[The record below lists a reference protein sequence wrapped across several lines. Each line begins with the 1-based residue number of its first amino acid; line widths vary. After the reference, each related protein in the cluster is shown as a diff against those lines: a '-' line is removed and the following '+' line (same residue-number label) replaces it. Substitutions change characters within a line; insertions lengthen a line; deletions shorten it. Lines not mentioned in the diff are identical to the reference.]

1 MQPVQQPFITITPIT
16 SQHDAAICRI
26 IRTVGAEFGAVG
38 EGFGPGDAEVQ
49 HMSRHYTP
57 ERNSRYLVAELNGR
71 VVGGAG
77 LAPLG
82 NTPDICEL
90 KKLFLLPEARGHGI
104 GRRLAVACLD
114 FARER
119 GFSSCYLDTLSS
131 MTDAIGLY
139 ERLGFRH
146 LDQPLLASEH
156 GGCDVW
162 MLKAL

>member
-1 MQPVQQPFITITPIT
+1 MQPQQPVITLAPIASHQDT
-16 SQHDAAICRI
+16 AIAQI

-49 HMSRHYTP
+49 CMSRHYTA
-57 ERNSRYLVAELNGR
+57 ERNSRYLVAEMNGR

-82 NTPDICEL
+82 NDSKICEL

-104 GRRLAVACLD
+104 GRRLAEACLD

>member
-1 MQPVQQPFITITPIT
+1 MQPQQPVITLAPIASHQDT
-16 SQHDAAICRI
+16 AIAQI

-49 HMSRHYTP
+49 CMSRHYTA
-57 ERNSRYLVAELNGR
+57 ERNSRYLVAEMNGR

-77 LAPLG
+77 LAPLR
-82 NTPDICEL
+82 NDSKICEL